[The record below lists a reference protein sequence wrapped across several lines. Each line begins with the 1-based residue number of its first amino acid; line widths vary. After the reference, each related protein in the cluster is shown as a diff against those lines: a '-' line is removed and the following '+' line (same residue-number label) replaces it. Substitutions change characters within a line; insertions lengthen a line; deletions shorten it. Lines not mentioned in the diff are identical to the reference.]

1 MNIKLQHRRI
11 NFWIATFGK
20 INILNNFSWTWR
32 FPQTTNNIMSPL
44 GLNFEFPMEYDRRKF
59 NPVLKMDLHYEWIYK
74 FSFESPTG
82 GNPTLILPL
91 EKTKHFLFK
100 NAPKKASKILQ
111 KCNFYFNMLLK
122 CFEIDS
128 KCNSIPKMLL
138 KCSKNAALFPICF
151 K

>member
-1 MNIKLQHRRI
+1 
-11 NFWIATFGK
+11 
-20 INILNNFSWTWR
+20 
-32 FPQTTNNIMSPL
+32 MSSQW
-44 GLNFEFPMEYDRRKF
+44 
-59 NPVLKMDLHYEWIYK
+59 KM
-74 FSFESPTG
+74 TG
-82 GNPTLILPL
+82 GNLTDFIWQYISQTATLYNWILKIETETKFATLLLKKKGKTEHSLSIKNWTSLRMNIQIFLWVSNGGEPNSNSTTG
-91 EKTKHFLFK
+91 KTKHFLFK

-111 KCNFYFNMLLK
+111 KCNFYFKMLLK